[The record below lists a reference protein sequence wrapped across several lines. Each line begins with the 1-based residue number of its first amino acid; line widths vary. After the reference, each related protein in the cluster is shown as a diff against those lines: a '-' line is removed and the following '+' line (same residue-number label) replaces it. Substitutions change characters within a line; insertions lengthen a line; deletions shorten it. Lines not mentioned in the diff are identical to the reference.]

1 MYGQWNCNRWS
12 WLAHS
17 LVWKLVGEG
26 ISVSRISFKYL
37 KLSQSQKARVGKGR
51 WWFVLHSHT
60 SLSSRGQLQRRPN
73 KSLRNVFV
81 RLCARPNPA
90 PTAPTCIKGGLY
102 SRPRRVCVGGQQLD
116 SYAGSGKAKP
126 ALQSVL
132 HMWEPP
138 TFSLRIAQTLVH
150 IYSPRNIHR
159 DGRALLQ
166 LCCFL
171 LF

>member
-1 MYGQWNCNRWS
+1 MWELG
-12 WLAHS
+12 
-17 LVWKLVGEG
+17 GEG
-26 ISVSRISFKYL
+26 VSVSRISFKYL

-60 SLSSRGQLQRRPN
+60 SLSSRGLHCKEGRT
-73 KSLRNVFV
+73 KACGMYSSAFV
-81 RLCARPNPA
+81 PSRPNPA
-90 PTAPTCIKGGLY
+90 PTAPTCTKGGLY
-102 SRPRRVCVGGQQLD
+102 SRPRRVCVGGHQLD

-126 ALQSVL
+126 DLQSVL

-138 TFSLRIAQTLVH
+138 TFSLRIAQTLAH
-150 IYSPRNIHR
+150 IYSPRNIHH
-159 DGRALLQ
+159 DGRAFLQ